1 MGFMEITCE
10 NIGPIVIYLYAT
22 EMGSVTLPMP
32 DDSYA
37 VTRGGT
43 FGDGYGLTPDGE
55 GVLRVEADWIVDGIR
70 VLAVAFKGIAGSLPG
85 PKTVGVAMVDGN
97 SRWSRIRFN
106 KTGYRGLYSQV
117 VNMYTAMGAQL
128 IRRAR

>member
-1 MGFMEITCE
+1 MQRRWA
-10 NIGPIVIYLYAT
+10 VLLYQCL
-22 EMGSVTLPMP
+22 MN
-32 DDSYA
+32 DSYA

-43 FGDGYGLTPDGE
+43 FGDGFGLTPDGE

-106 KTGYRGLYSQV
+106 KTGRLQGTLQPSRQYVHRDRCAVNQTCTLNLYLCSHILTQ
-117 VNMYTAMGAQL
+117 A
-128 IRRAR
+128 